1 MTTYKNLN
9 PAAVQQ
15 FEKIAIESRTNVQ
28 MLLMRVNHNPILAK
42 QFNDFFAMPREDGFN
57 AFEYD
62 KQTKGAYFSPKEN
75 SIIFSA
81 SYLVYETLV
90 HELGHAMYPSRVQ
103 DAAHYP
109 TPQAYARAKCEEE
122 AKAVINEYRVLKWDV
137 DHPMPNFSMPEWV
150 RNRFHQDE
158 RFEIIGKVLNGKE
171 IDQASPAEMERITQQ
186 IADLYQKGL
195 YRDFNPVTGQVE
207 NGMKLHPSLFTGKP
221 YGLSYYEYGVL
232 EALDKQADVGNSLKA
247 MMGLSN
253 DADLVE
259 VVQDKAMHAAIK
271 QTIQHGLHGSI
282 QNQSATVDA
291 SQIANLQKVGAILL
305 GGNGAGTLIGTQGND
320 MLVSGMDNQ
329 RDILRGGLGHDAYA
343 AREGDVIDDVD
354 GKGTIYYI
362 GQKLT
367 GKISP
372 VADKPHVYQDKDGR
386 FFYEQQGKDLLVYS
400 DEQSKNRGN
409 VLTIKHFQNGQFGIQ
424 LQPSREWEQNQHS
437 LNSTHHPSSIR
448 QPENKQMLFQNQFA
462 ALPPKTQKLFME
474 CEQKLMDYCQKKN
487 YSTDNP
493 DDFKNIAMALTAN
506 MRAERISKV
515 DSLSIDV
522 DNNWRVSVFS
532 HEPDLRIASVFANE
546 VAQIPARESMDK
558 IQQIEQDRQQ
568 EEMQRRMNRGN
579 DGPSF
584 SR

>member
-1 MTTYKNLN
+1 
-9 PAAVQQ
+9 
-15 FEKIAIESRTNVQ
+15 
-28 MLLMRVNHNPILAK
+28 
-42 QFNDFFAMPREDGFN
+42 
-57 AFEYD
+57 
-62 KQTKGAYFSPKEN
+62 
-75 SIIFSA
+75 
-81 SYLVYETLV
+81 
-90 HELGHAMYPSRVQ
+90 
-103 DAAHYP
+103 
-109 TPQAYARAKCEEE
+109 
-122 AKAVINEYRVLKWDV
+122 
-137 DHPMPNFSMPEWV
+137 
-150 RNRFHQDE
+150 
-158 RFEIIGKVLNGKE
+158 
-171 IDQASPAEMERITQQ
+171 
-186 IADLYQKGL
+186 
-195 YRDFNPVTGQVE
+195 
-207 NGMKLHPSLFTGKP
+207 
-221 YGLSYYEYGVL
+221 
-232 EALDKQADVGNSLKA
+232 
-247 MMGLSN
+247 
-253 DADLVE
+253 
-259 VVQDKAMHAAIK
+259 MHAAIK

-305 GGNGAGTLIGTQGND
+305 GGNGADTLIGTQGND

-372 VADKPHVYQDKDGR
+372 LADKPHVYQDKDGR

-424 LQPSREWEQNQHS
+424 LQSSREWEQNQHS